1 MPTKILKKVY
11 ITQKNYDKLSYQ
23 DKVNDN
29 FLYIIVDEP
38 IYKDITIWEKFVLKI
53 KILIDK
59 LKKKRRVKWRK
70 YYQLLLSD

>member
-59 LKKKRRVKWRK
+59 LKKKRRVK
-70 YYQLLLSD
+70 